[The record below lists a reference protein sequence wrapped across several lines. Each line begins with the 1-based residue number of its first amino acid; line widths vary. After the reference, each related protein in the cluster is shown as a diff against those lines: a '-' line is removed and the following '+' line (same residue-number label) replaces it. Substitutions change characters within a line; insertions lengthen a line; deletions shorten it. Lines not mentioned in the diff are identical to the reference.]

1 MSEDRE
7 KKVLRIPKRHDPG
20 GHETPTA
27 ADGQRLIDA
36 QSVVHACFAGFIAVI
51 LFSMLWA
58 MVTTAFNR
66 VLPWMTL
73 LLGAFVGLAVRR
85 AGHGIDWRFP
95 TIAALFALVG
105 SVVANVVV
113 AAANTAPELQTGVF
127 EILKNITRYT
137 WPIFFDEV
145 MTPADFVF
153 AAFAAGIAGFYANR
167 TLNRRQY
174 QAIRI
179 WQQSRRP
186 ENEQ

>member
-27 ADGQRLIDA
+27 ADGQRIIDA
-36 QSVVHACFAGFIAVI
+36 QSVAQACFAAVI
-51 LFSMLWA
+51 VIIVFSILWA
-58 MVTTAFNR
+58 MITTTFNR

-73 LLGAFVGLAVRR
+73 ILGAFVGLAVRR

-95 TIAALFALVG
+95 SIAALFALIG
-105 SVVANVVV
+105 SVLANIVV
-113 AAANTAPELQTGVF
+113 AAANTAPELDTGTID
-127 EILKNITRYT
+127 ILKNVTKYT
-137 WPIFFDEV
+137 WPIFFEEV
-145 MTPADFVF
+145 MTSADLVY
-153 AAFAAGIAGFYANR
+153 AVFAAGIAAFYAKR

-179 WQQSRRP
+179 WQQSK
-186 ENEQ
+186 NND

>member
-1 MSEDRE
+1 MTEGRE

-36 QSVVHACFAGFIAVI
+36 QSVAQACFAAFIVI
-51 LFSMLWA
+51 VLFSMLWA
-58 MVTTAFNR
+58 MVSIAFDR

-73 LLGAFVGLAVRR
+73 LLGVFVGLAVRR

-95 TIAALFALVG
+95 VIAALFALAG
-105 SVVANVVV
+105 SIVANVVV
-113 AAANTAPELQTGVF
+113 AAANTAPELDTGTVN
-127 EILKNITRYT
+127 ILRNITRYT

-145 MTPADFVF
+145 MTAADFVF
-153 AAFAAGIAGFYANR
+153 AAFAAGIAAFYANR

-174 QAIRI
+174 QAVRI
-179 WQQSRRP
+179 WQQSERD
-186 ENEQ
+186 